1 MSEDIE
7 RVFDRENALKLANKI
22 VDTLAY
28 HEFYKEGVGSIEI
41 GDDDFGN
48 DPDDL
53 EDNYFSFI
61 GKWGVWREGEVHYYC
76 DDWSWYKSDFYEA
89 YDEFYNNEEYN
100 EEEETK

>member
-7 RVFDRENALKLANKI
+7 RVFDRENAIKLANKI
-22 VDTLAY
+22 VDI
-28 HEFYKEGVGSIEI
+28 IEI

-61 GKWGVWREGEVHYYC
+61 GKWGVWRQGEVRYFY

-89 YDEFYNNEEYN
+89 YDEFYNKEEN
-100 EEEETK
+100 DE

>member
-22 VDTLAY
+22 
-28 HEFYKEGVGSIEI
+28 GGGSIEI

-53 EDNYFSFI
+53 ENNYLSFI
-61 GKWGVWREGEVHYYC
+61 GKWGVWRQGEVRYFY

-89 YDEFYNNEEYN
+89 YDEFYNKEEN
-100 EEEETK
+100 DE

>member
-7 RVFDRENALKLANKI
+7 RVFDRENAIKLANKI
-22 VDTLAY
+22 VDI
-28 HEFYKEGVGSIEI
+28 IEI

-76 DDWSWYKSDFYEA
+76 EHYDWYKKDFYEA

>member
-53 EDNYFSFI
+53 ENNYLSFI
-61 GKWGVWREGEVHYYC
+61 GKWGVWRQGEVRYFY

-89 YDEFYNNEEYN
+89 YDEFYNKEEN
-100 EEEETK
+100 DE